1 MRSTHNPGARHF
13 VLTRTDNSEA
23 RRWFAEDLR
32 VSSPVV
38 HNPAIIDAFA
48 KVPREEY
55 LGNGP
60 WRIHSRLQVGTVHT
74 SPTAALHEIYHDV
87 LVSLD
92 EKRGLNSGLP
102 SLWAF
107 VFDHLNIAPGQ
118 TILQVGAGVGYF
130 TAILAELTG
139 SEGRVIAYEIDEELA
154 RRAQSNLAHC
164 ARVEVTSGDATQ
176 AVDLPNLD
184 VVVAF
189 AGVTHVPERWISNL
203 SDAGRMALPF
213 TGEDQWGLM
222 MLLERAGDTFPIR
235 SLVPCGFYHCSGAR
249 RSDEEK
255 ALTAALKGAR
265 GNVTDLAQ
273 YHRGRSDTCIKD
285 AWLVTDAYWISKAA

>member
-1 MRSTHNPGARHF
+1 M
-13 VLTRTDNSEA
+13 LTRAGDSEA

-38 HNPAIIDAFA
+38 HNPAVIDAFA

-55 LGNGP
+55 LGSGP
-60 WRIHSRLQVGTVHT
+60 WRIHSRLQVGAVHT
-74 SPTAALHEIYHDV
+74 SPSAALHEIYHDV

-107 VFDHLNIAPGQ
+107 VFDHLNITPGQ

-139 SEGRVIAYEIDEELA
+139 CEGRVIAYEIDEELA
-154 RRAQSNLAHC
+154 RRAQGNLARYAH
-164 ARVEVTSGDATQ
+164 VEVISGDATQ

-189 AGVTHVPERWISNL
+189 AGVTHVPERWLSNL

-213 TGEDQWGLM
+213 TGEDQWGFM
-222 MLLERAGDTFPIR
+222 MLLERAGDTFPVR
-235 SLVPCGFYHCSGAR
+235 SLALCGFYHCGGAR

-255 ALTAALKGAR
+255 ALTAALKAAR
-265 GNVTDLAQ
+265 GKLGDLAQ
-273 YHRGRSDTCIKD
+273 YHRGRPEHDTD
-285 AWLVTDAYWISKAA
+285 NAWLITDAYWISKA

>member
-1 MRSTHNPGARHF
+1 MP
-13 VLTRTDNSEA
+13 TRPDDGEA

-38 HNPAIIDAFA
+38 HNPAIIEAFA
-48 KVPREEY
+48 TVPREDY

-60 WRIHSRLQVGTVHT
+60 WRIHSRLQVGAVHT
-74 SPTAALHEIYHDV
+74 SPSAARQEIYHDV

-107 VFDHLNIAPGQ
+107 VFDQLTIAPGQ

-139 SEGRVIAYEIDEELA
+139 PEGRVIAYEIDDDLA
-154 RRAQSNLAHC
+154 RRAQSNLAHH
-164 ARVEVTSGDATQ
+164 AHVEVISGDATQ
-176 AVDLPNLD
+176 AVDLPDLD
-184 VVVAF
+184 VVVVF
-189 AGVTHVPERWISNL
+189 AGVTHVPERWLSNL

-213 TGEDQWGLM
+213 TGEDQWGFM
-222 MLLERAGDTFPIR
+222 MLLERAGDTFPAR
-235 SLVPCGFYHCSGAR
+235 SLVPCGFYHCGGAR
-249 RSDEEK
+249 RGDEEK
-255 ALTAALKGAR
+255 ALTAALKAAR
-265 GNVTDLAQ
+265 GTVTGLAQ
-273 YHRGRSDTCIKD
+273 YHRGQSDNCLEE
-285 AWLVTDAYWISKAA
+285 AWLVTDAYWISKA

>member
-1 MRSTHNPGARHF
+1 MLTGAG
-13 VLTRTDNSEA
+13 DSEA

-38 HNPAIIDAFA
+38 RNPAIIDAFA

-55 LGNGP
+55 LGSGP

-74 SPTAALHEIYHDV
+74 SPSAALHEIYHDV

-107 VFDHLNIAPGQ
+107 VFDHLNITPGQ

-154 RRAQSNLAHC
+154 RRAQSNLAHY
-164 ARVEVTSGDATQ
+164 AHVEVISGDATQ

-184 VVVAF
+184 IVVAF
-189 AGVTHVPERWISNL
+189 AGVTHVPERWLSNL
-203 SDAGRMALPF
+203 SDAGRIALPL
-213 TGEDQWGLM
+213 TGEDQWGFM
-222 MLLERAGDTFPIR
+222 MLLERAGDTFPVR
-235 SLVPCGFYHCSGAR
+235 SLAPCGFYHCGGAR

-255 ALTAALKGAR
+255 ALTAALKVAR
-265 GNVTDLAQ
+265 GKVTDLGQ
-273 YHRGRSDTCIKD
+273 YHPGRPEHDAD
-285 AWLVTDAYWISKAA
+285 NAWLVTDAYWISKA

>member
-1 MRSTHNPGARHF
+1 MP
-13 VLTRTDNSEA
+13 TRIDASEA

-32 VSSPVV
+32 VSSPVL
-38 HNPAIIDAFA
+38 HNPAVIEAFA
-48 KVPREEY
+48 KVPREHY

-60 WRIHSRLQVGTVHT
+60 WRIHSRLQIGAVHT
-74 SPTAALHEIYHDV
+74 SPSAALHEIYHDV

-102 SLWAF
+102 SLWAL
-107 VFDHLNIAPGQ
+107 VVDHVNIAPGQ
-118 TILQVGAGVGYF
+118 TVLQVGTGVGYF

-154 RRAQSNLAHC
+154 RRAQSNLAHY
-164 ARVEVTSGDATQ
+164 AHVEVVSGDATQ
-176 AVDLPNLD
+176 AVDLPDLD

-189 AGVTHVPERWISNL
+189 AGVTHVPERWLSNL

-213 TGEDQWGLM
+213 TGEDHRGFM
-222 MLLERAGDTFPIR
+222 MLLERAGDTFPVR
-235 SLVPCGFYHCSGAR
+235 PLAPCGFYPCSGAR

-255 ALTAALKGAR
+255 ALKAALKGAR
-265 GNVTDLAQ
+265 GKVIGLAQ
-273 YHRGRSDTCIKD
+273 YHRGRPANGIEN
-285 AWLVTDAYWISKAA
+285 AWLVTETYWISKA

>member
-1 MRSTHNPGARHF
+1 M
-13 VLTRTDNSEA
+13 LTRTGDSEA

-55 LGNGP
+55 LGSGP
-60 WRIHSRLQVGTVHT
+60 WRIHSRLQVGAVHT
-74 SPTAALHEIYHDV
+74 SPSAALHEIYHDV

-102 SLWAF
+102 SPWAF
-107 VFDHLNIAPGQ
+107 VFDHLSIAPGQ

-139 SEGRVIAYEIDEELA
+139 SKGRVIAYESDEELA
-154 RRAQSNLAHC
+154 RRAQGNLARYAH
-164 ARVEVTSGDATQ
+164 VEVISGDATQ
-176 AVDLPNLD
+176 AVDLPNLH

-189 AGVTHVPERWISNL
+189 AGVTHVPEPWLSNL

-213 TGEDQWGLM
+213 TGQDGWGFM
-222 MLLERAGDTFPIR
+222 MLLERAGDLFPVR
-235 SLVPCGFYHCSGAR
+235 SLAPCGFYHCSGAR

-255 ALTAALKGAR
+255 ALMAALKAAR
-265 GNVTDLAQ
+265 GRVTDLGR
-273 YHRGRSDTCIKD
+273 YHLGRPENGADN
-285 AWLVTDAYWISKAA
+285 AWLVTDAYWISKA

>member
-1 MRSTHNPGARHF
+1 MPTRSDA
-13 VLTRTDNSEA
+13 SKA

-32 VSSPVV
+32 VSSPVL
-38 HNPAIIDAFA
+38 HNPAVIEAFA
-48 KVPREEY
+48 KVPREHY

-60 WRIHSRLQVGTVHT
+60 WRIHSRLKIGAVHT
-74 SPTAALHEIYHDV
+74 SPSAALHEIYHDV

-102 SLWAF
+102 SLWAL
-107 VFDHLNIAPGQ
+107 VFDHVNIAPGQ
-118 TILQVGAGVGYF
+118 TVLQVGAGVGYF

-154 RRAQSNLAHC
+154 RRAQSNLAHY
-164 ARVEVTSGDATQ
+164 AHVDVIFGDATQ
-176 AVDLPNLD
+176 AVDLPDLD

-189 AGVTHVPERWISNL
+189 AGVTHVPERWLSNL

-213 TGEDQWGLM
+213 TGEDQRGFM
-222 MLLERAGDTFPIR
+222 MLLERAGDTFPVR
-235 SLVPCGFYHCSGAR
+235 PLVPCGFYPCSGAR

-255 ALTAALKGAR
+255 ALKAALKGAR
-265 GNVTDLAQ
+265 GKVTGLAQ
-273 YHRGRSDTCIKD
+273 YHRGRPANGIEN
-285 AWLVTDAYWISKAA
+285 AWLVTETYWISKA

>member
-1 MRSTHNPGARHF
+1 M
-13 VLTRTDNSEA
+13 LTRTGDVEA

-38 HNPAIIDAFA
+38 HNSAIIDAFA

-55 LGNGP
+55 LGRGP
-60 WRIHSRLQVGTVHT
+60 WRIHSRLQVGAVHT
-74 SPTAALHEIYHDV
+74 SPSAALHEIYHDV
-87 LVSLD
+87 LISLN

-107 VFDHLNIAPGQ
+107 VFDHLNITPGQ
-118 TILQVGAGVGYF
+118 TVLQVGAGVGYF

-154 RRAQSNLAHC
+154 RRAQGNLARYAH
-164 ARVEVTSGDATQ
+164 VEVISGDATQ

-189 AGVTHVPERWISNL
+189 AGVTHAPERWLSNL

-213 TGEDQWGLM
+213 TGEDQWGFM
-222 MLLERAGDTFPIR
+222 MLLERVGDSFPVR
-235 SLVPCGFYHCSGAR
+235 SLVPCGFYHCGGAR

-255 ALTAALKGAR
+255 ALTAALKAAR
-265 GNVTDLAQ
+265 GKPTDLAQ
-273 YHRGRSDTCIKD
+273 YHQGRSDTCIED
-285 AWLVTDAYWISKAA
+285 AWLVTDSYWISKA

>member
-1 MRSTHNPGARHF
+1 M
-13 VLTRTDNSEA
+13 LTRTDDSEA

-55 LGNGP
+55 LGDGP

-74 SPTAALHEIYHDV
+74 SPSTDLHEIYHDV
-87 LVSLD
+87 LVSLN
-92 EKRGLNSGLP
+92 EKRGINSGLP

-107 VFDHLNIAPGQ
+107 VFDHLNITPGQ

-154 RRAQSNLAHC
+154 RRAQSNLARYAH
-164 ARVEVTSGDATQ
+164 VEVISGDATQ
-176 AVDLPNLD
+176 AVDLPSLD

-189 AGVTHVPERWISNL
+189 AGVTHVPEPWL
-203 SDAGRMALPF
+203 SKLSEAGRMALPF
-213 TGEDQWGLM
+213 TGEDRWGFM
-222 MLLERAGDTFPIR
+222 MLLERAGGTFPVR
-235 SLVPCGFYHCSGAR
+235 SLVPCGFYHCGGAR
-249 RSDEEK
+249 RSDEER
-255 ALTAALKGAR
+255 AFTAALKAAR
-265 GNVTDLAQ
+265 GKVTDLAH
-273 YHRGRSDTCIKD
+273 YHRGRSDNCIED
-285 AWLVTDAYWISKAA
+285 AWLVTDAYWISEA

>member
-1 MRSTHNPGARHF
+1 MP
-13 VLTRTDNSEA
+13 TRTEDSEA

-48 KVPREEY
+48 KVPREDY
-55 LGNGP
+55 LGSGP
-60 WRIHSRLQVGTVHT
+60 WRIHSRLQVGAVHT
-74 SPTAALHEIYHDV
+74 SPSAALHEIYHDV

-92 EKRGLNSGLP
+92 EKRGINSGLP

-107 VFDHLNIAPGQ
+107 VFDHLNITPGQ

-154 RRAQSNLAHC
+154 RRAQSNLARYAH
-164 ARVEVTSGDATQ
+164 VEVISGDATQ

-189 AGVTHVPERWISNL
+189 AGVTHVPERWLSNL

-213 TGEDQWGLM
+213 TGEDRWGFM
-222 MLLERAGDTFPIR
+222 MLLKRVGDSFPVR
-235 SLVPCGFYHCSGAR
+235 SLTPCGFYHCNGAR
-249 RSDEEK
+249 RRDEEE
-255 ALTAALKGAR
+255 ALTAALKVAR
-265 GNVTDLAQ
+265 GKLADLGQ
-273 YHRGRSDTCIKD
+273 YYLGRPENDAD
-285 AWLVTDAYWISKAA
+285 NAWLVTDAYWISKSSVAGHSKRP

>member
-1 MRSTHNPGARHF
+1 MPT
-13 VLTRTDNSEA
+13 TDGNEA

-32 VSSPVV
+32 VSSPVM

-55 LGNGP
+55 LGSGP
-60 WRIHSRLQVGTVHT
+60 WRIHSRLQVGAVHT
-74 SPTAALHEIYHDV
+74 SPSPDLREIYHDV

-92 EKRGLNSGLP
+92 EKRGINSGLP

-107 VFDHLNIAPGQ
+107 VFDHLNITPGQ

-139 SEGRVIAYEIDEELA
+139 SKGRVIAYEIDEDLA
-154 RRAQSNLAHC
+154 RRAQSNLARYAH
-164 ARVEVTSGDATQ
+164 VEVISGDATQ

-189 AGVTHVPERWISNL
+189 AGVTHVPERWLSNL
-203 SDAGRMALPF
+203 SDAGRVALPF

-222 MLLERAGDTFPIR
+222 MLLERAGDAFPIR
-235 SLVPCGFYHCSGAR
+235 SLVPCGFYHCGGAR
-249 RSDEEK
+249 RRDEEK
-255 ALTAALKGAR
+255 ALTAALRAAR
-265 GNVTDLAQ
+265 GKVADLAQ
-273 YHRGRSDTCIKD
+273 YHRGRPDICIED
-285 AWLVTDAYWISKAA
+285 AWLVTDAYWISKA